1 MTQSIRRG
9 IQSVVTSLALAA
21 LLTSTTALP
30 IFAQPVAKE
39 YKVQY
44 KLKKSVFRSV
54 RVLGGSPYICTPS
67 GFGQKGRC
75 YLRNSA

>member
-1 MTQSIRRG
+1 MRQV
-9 IQSVVTSLALAA
+9 IQSNVRSFVTTLTLAA

-30 IFAQPVAKE
+30 IVAQPVANE

-44 KLKKSVFRSV
+44 KLKKSGYRSV
-54 RVLGGSPYICTPS
+54 RLLGKSQYICTPS

-75 YLRNSA
+75 YLRQAV